1 MEYYYTASVTYK
13 ASKERHGS
21 KTVSGF
27 ASSQDALNWIAKE
40 VSKLMVNWYEIG
52 PDGLRIVGRITCDEI
67 GFDEAHIIQCGL

>member
-13 ASKERHGS
+13 ASKERYGFKTDVFVSSHG
-21 KTVSGF
+21 
-27 ASSQDALNWIAKE
+27 ALNWITKE

-52 PDGLRIVGRITCDEI
+52 PDGLEIVGRITCDEL